1 MKSHWSR
8 DPSLHFALIGAV
20 LFGINSF
27 FSSSDS
33 IENNDIVVSESRI
46 NHLAAVFE
54 RGWQRPPEP
63 QELEG
68 LINDYVREEV
78 LYREAIRQGLD
89 KNDTVI
95 RRRLRMKM
103 EFLARDLVEAIEPAD
118 ALLQEY
124 YQKHIDRY
132 TQPAQ
137 YSFEQIFLDSDKRP
151 QVAEDARIVL
161 TKLVA
166 GADYRELGD
175 NNLLQHHFSKISS
188 ERIDRVFGGSFS
200 LQLTELPQEQW
211 VGPLTSAYG
220 EHLVRITS
228 YQPEQFP
235 EFAEIRTD
243 VLRDWQI
250 EEQKKILETQYNTL
264 RANYQIQIASPSREV
279 AGP

>member
-27 FSSSDS
+27 FSSTDTLESG
-33 IENNDIVVSESRI
+33 DIIISESRI

-63 QELEG
+63 QELQA
-68 LINDYVREEV
+68 LIDDYVREEV

-103 EFLARDLVEAIEPAD
+103 EFLAKDLVEAIRPGD
-118 ALLQEY
+118 AILKDY
-124 YQKHIDRY
+124 YQQHIDRY
-132 TQPAQ
+132 TQPAE

-161 TKLVA
+161 TKLVS
-166 GADYRELGD
+166 GANPRELGD
-175 NNLLQHHFSKISS
+175 NNLLQHQFSKVSS

-200 LQLTELPQEQW
+200 LQLKELQRDQW
-211 VGPLTSAYG
+211 TGPLTSAYG
-220 EHLVRITS
+220 EHLVRITY

-235 EFAEIRTD
+235 EFAEIRAD

-250 EEQKKILETQYNTL
+250 EEQKKILQTQYETL
-264 RANYQIQIASPSREV
+264 RANYQIQIAAPAVEV
-279 AGP
+279 AGQ

>member
-8 DPSLHFALIGAV
+8 DPSLHFALIGAA
-20 LFGINSF
+20 LFGINSL

-33 IENNDIVVSESRI
+33 IDTESIVISESRI
-46 NHLAAVFE
+46 DHLAALFE

-63 QELEG
+63 QELQG
-68 LINDYVREEV
+68 LIDDYVREEV

-103 EFLARDLVEAIEPAD
+103 EFLAKDLVEAIEPSD
-118 ALLQEY
+118 AILQDY
-124 YQKHIDRY
+124 YQQRIDHY
-132 TQPAQ
+132 TQPAE

-151 QVAEDARIVL
+151 QVAEDARIAL
-161 TKLVA
+161 TQLVA

-175 NNLLQHHFSKISS
+175 NNLLQHSFSKLSS

-200 LQLTELPQEQW
+200 LQLAELQPDQW
-211 VGPLTSAYG
+211 AGPLTSAYG
-220 EHLVRITS
+220 EHLVRITY
-228 YQPEQFP
+228 YQPQQVP
-235 EFAEIRTD
+235 ELAEIRAD

-250 EEQKKILETQYNTL
+250 EEQKKILQTQYETL
-264 RANYQIQIASPSREV
+264 RAKYQIEIASPATEV
-279 AGP
+279 ARQ